1 MRDLANNLVVKQ
13 AIAPLTIT
21 DDTGFTGLIID
32 RDGFDSV
39 MFAITLGT
47 LADAGMTGTVTV
59 QEGDDSGLSDAASV
73 ATADLTISAND
84 FTFKVNLFQTDDNKT
99 LKVGYVG
106 TKRYLRVNVA
116 VSGNAAPLPLAAV
129 AILGHAT
136 QLPQSTQKV

>member
-21 DDTGFTGLIID
+21 DDSGFTGLIID

-39 MFAITLGT
+39 LLAITLGT
-47 LADAGMTGTVTV
+47 LADAAFTGTVTV

-73 ATADLTISAND
+73 ATADLTISANG
-84 FTFKVNLFQTDDNKT
+84 FTFTQADDNKT

-116 VSGNAAPLPLAAV
+116 VSGNASSLPLAAV
-129 AILGHAT
+129 AVLGHST

>member
-21 DDTGFTGLIID
+21 DDSGFTGDIID

-39 MFAITLGT
+39 LFAITLGT
-47 LADAGMTGTVTV
+47 LADADFTGTVTV
-59 QEGDDSGLSDAASV
+59 QEGDDKNLSDAASV
-73 ATADLTISAND
+73 ATADLTISANG
-84 FTFKVNLFQTDDNKT
+84 FTFTQADDNKT

-116 VSGNAAPLPLAAV
+116 VSGNASSLPLAAV
-129 AILGHAT
+129 AVLGHST